1 MINKELYTSEKS
13 IKIFR
18 CPICYEIPYITPRY
32 VENQIIIGYKC
43 SNNHFGDKDIS
54 QFYSDSTNHS
64 IFIKNCEECN
74 LSPNKSE
81 KLFSYCT
88 FKECNKILCSKC
100 KKNHK
105 IQGHQICPLYKY
117 DSTCLIHNDNYIS
130 YCKTCSKNFCILCKK
145 EHVMH
150 DIFDLYTVMPSI
162 NSDDFTKIVNL
173 SKEIEKNFQNL
184 EKIKNDI
191 IESLKNTIQKLNDS
205 FINYEKWMKLK
216 INFIK
221 NLVENC
227 SIILQQKNFRF
238 ELLYNLQFMNDL
250 SSGIPSFNDYENN
263 LIKAEKLISYL
274 SLNLQSKSINNL
286 QKVNTPQTINS
297 PITKI
302 IEIPIGLFIV
312 CFANGNLWLFTKDS
326 FEIKQNIN
334 LGIGKINDI
343 ILLNSGKIGIVG
355 TSTFLT
361 LDINISEYKKL
372 QTFSLNNTYSI
383 CELTNNDIIVGS
395 YCYFQLYKKEDG
407 MNYYYIK
414 NINHGYYSY
423 EIKQISNNEFAI
435 ANHPRTISFVNIEN
449 YQIIANLTNNN
460 IAIQGNS
467 NCMNL
472 INSNI
477 LGIAGQNGIYFI
489 NILDHTF
496 IQKYGNSNYL
506 CFYKSFYGTF
516 LFGNNVGNVE
526 EWKIEGENRIVK
538 NGEKKKCHNNQI
550 NVIIQLFD
558 GKIITGSSDGTLYI
572 WN

>member
-18 CPICYEIPYITPRY
+18 CPICYAIPYITPRY

-43 SNNHFGDKDIS
+43 SNNHIGDKDIS
-54 QFYSDSTNHS
+54 HFLSDSTNHS
-64 IFIKNCEECN
+64 IFIKNCDECN
-74 LSPNKSE
+74 LSPNNSE

-130 YCKTCSKNFCILCKK
+130 YCKTCSKNVCIWCKK
-145 EHVMH
+145 EHEMH
-150 DIFDLYTVMPSI
+150 DIFDLYKVMPSI

-173 SKEIEKNFQNL
+173 SQEIEKNFQNL
-184 EKIKNDI
+184 EKMKNDI

-238 ELLYNLQFMNDL
+238 EILYNLQFMNDL

-343 ILLNSGKIGIVG
+343 ILLNSGK
-355 TSTFLT
+355 L
-361 LDINISEYKKL
+361 E
-372 QTFSLNNTYSI
+372 
-383 CELTNNDIIVGS
+383 
-395 YCYFQLYKKEDG
+395 
-407 MNYYYIK
+407 
-414 NINHGYYSY
+414 
-423 EIKQISNNEFAI
+423 
-435 ANHPRTISFVNIEN
+435 
-449 YQIIANLTNNN
+449 
-460 IAIQGNS
+460 
-467 NCMNL
+467 
-472 INSNI
+472 
-477 LGIAGQNGIYFI
+477 
-489 NILDHTF
+489 
-496 IQKYGNSNYL
+496 
-506 CFYKSFYGTF
+506 
-516 LFGNNVGNVE
+516 
-526 EWKIEGENRIVK
+526 
-538 NGEKKKCHNNQI
+538 
-550 NVIIQLFD
+550 
-558 GKIITGSSDGTLYI
+558 
-572 WN
+572 